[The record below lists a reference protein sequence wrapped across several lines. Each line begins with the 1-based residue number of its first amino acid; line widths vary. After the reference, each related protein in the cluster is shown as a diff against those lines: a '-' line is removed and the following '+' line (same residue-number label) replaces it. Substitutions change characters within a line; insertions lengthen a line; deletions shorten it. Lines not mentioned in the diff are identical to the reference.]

1 MSKSNIRNRYTKQ
14 LLWNTFKLLFR
25 SLNNEFLSQCC
36 KNVIEGVYASSDA
49 SKKRILFFMRQHMFI
64 NTSQLCMFVFVL
76 THQSPLIVAFLYCL
90 YLRDANAI
98 LLTKQKISSFIV
110 CHKHIRFLLS
120 RYMFYS
126 TIMRTIK
133 YAKNKFQV
141 LLFLRFYASTF
152 RYFITLH
159 FQKIIS
165 KCYTIE
171 FQQ

>member
-25 SLNNEFLSQCC
+25 FLNNELLSQCC

-76 THQSPLIVAFLYCL
+76 THQSPLIVVFLYCL

-120 RYMFYS
+120 RYMFRYMFYS
-126 TIMRTIK
+126 TMMRTMK
-133 YAKNKFQV
+133 YGKNVLQV
-141 LLFLRFYASTF
+141 HLLHRFYASTF
-152 RYFITLH
+152 RYFLH
-159 FQKIIS
+159 CIFKS
-165 KCYTIE
+165 
-171 FQQ
+171 